1 MANTNTMYKVKNRSS
16 GKVTYSVVYN
26 GNKIHQVYNPGEVK
40 VVPYE
45 ELRQLS
51 YQHGGPELIYNYLQV
66 GRPEVLEDL
75 NIVPEPE
82 YYMSENEIKELLQTG
97 SMDAFLDCLD
107 FAPMGVIDLIKRYSV
122 ELPLGDFN
130 KRRAIKEKLGFD
142 VDAAI
147 KNNEASK
154 EETKKAETPTRRV
167 VEKKEEVAQST
178 PARRTTPKYNIVNK
192 QE

>member
-1 MANTNTMYKVKNRSS
+1 MTNTNTMYKVKNRSS

-51 YQHGGPELIYNYLQV
+51 YQHGGPELIYNYLQI
-66 GRPEVLEDL
+66 GRPEVLQDL
-75 NIVPEPE
+75 NIAPEPE
-82 YYMSENEIKELLQTG
+82 YYMSENEIKDLLKTG

-107 FAPMGVIDLIKRYSV
+107 FAPMGVIDLIKRYAV

-154 EETKKAETPTRRV
+154 EETKKSDAPARRV
-167 VEKKEEVAQST
+167 VEKKDEAAQT
-178 PARRTTPKYNIVNK
+178 APARRTTPKYNIVNK

>member
-1 MANTNTMYKVKNRSS
+1 MTNTNTMYKVKNRSS
-16 GKVTYSVVYN
+16 GKVAYSVAYN

-40 VVPYE
+40 IIPYE

-66 GRPEVLEDL
+66 GKQEILENL
-75 NIVPEPE
+75 NIAPEPE
-82 YYMSENEIKELLQTG
+82 YYMSEKEIQEMLESG
-97 SMDAFLDCLD
+97 SIDAFLDCLD
-107 FAPMGVIDLIKRYSV
+107 FAPLGVIDLIKKYAV
-122 ELPLGDFN
+122 ELPLNDYN
-130 KRRAIKEKLGFD
+130 KRRIIKEKLGFD

-154 EETKKAETPTRRV
+154 EEVKKTEAPTRRV
-167 VEKKEEVAQST
+167 VEKKEETAQNAPT
-178 PARRTTPKYNIVNK
+178 RRTTPKYNIVNK

>member
-66 GRPEVLEDL
+66 GRPEILEDL